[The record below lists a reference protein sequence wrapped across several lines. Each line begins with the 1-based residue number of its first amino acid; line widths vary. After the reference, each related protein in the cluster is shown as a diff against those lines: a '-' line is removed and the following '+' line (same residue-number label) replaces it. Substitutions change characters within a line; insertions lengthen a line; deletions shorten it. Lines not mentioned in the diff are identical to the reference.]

1 MGRTTKKRSLAFKV
15 TFILAAIGGLALLVA
30 AITVPQRSGDAIN
43 FYDRGLEGGP
53 DSHFHHI
60 YDPNH
65 LFGPMGNVDFDLDNF
80 QTSTGNVIL
89 FAAFDTM
96 PSNDPL
102 FTLYTAERWAPGAKG
117 NDRGVVVF
125 VFMKERRIRAEIGY
139 GLEETLTDVAMGRIL
154 ETTMVPL
161 LREGKPMK
169 AVEACAHELQ
179 NRLAEIKGPGAQR
192 TFIEELPVHLREI
205 KRKAP
210 LLVKMWIGVA
220 LGPRLILSAIV
231 VLLWGGL
238 ISMVFNLGH
247 ALIKLIKFVHRA
259 WLRHDMEGGLRALTG
274 IANAVLRIAQAA
286 VIVFVIG
293 AGGGYFLG
301 GSGMFGGGGVNVFW

>member
-1 MGRTTKKRSLAFKV
+1 MGLTKKKRSTAFKV
-15 TFILAAIGGLALLVA
+15 TFILVAMGGLVLLVA
-30 AITVPQRSGDAIN
+30 AITVPQRSGDVIN

-53 DSHFHHI
+53 DSHFRHI

-65 LFGPMGNVDFDLDNF
+65 LLGPMGNVDFDLDNF
-80 QTSTGNVIL
+80 QTHTGNVIL

-117 NDRGVVVF
+117 NDRGLVVF

-139 GLEETLTDVAMGRIL
+139 GLEEKLTDVAMGRIL

-161 LREGKPMK
+161 LREGEPMK
-169 AVEACAHELQ
+169 AVEACARELQ
-179 NRLAEIKGPGAQR
+179 NRLTEITGPGVQR
-192 TFIEELPVHLREI
+192 TFFEELPVHLREI

-210 LLVKMWIGVA
+210 LVVRTWIGVA
-220 LGPRLILSAIV
+220 LVPRLILSAIAM
-231 VLLWGGL
+231 LLWGGL
-238 ISMVFNLGH
+238 VSMVFNLGR
-247 ALIKLIKFVHRA
+247 ALIKLIKFVQRA
-259 WLRHDMEGGLRALTG
+259 WLRHDMKGGLQALTG

>member
-1 MGRTTKKRSLAFKV
+1 MGLTKKKRSLAFKV
-15 TFILAAIGGLALLVA
+15 TFILTAIGGLALLVA
-30 AITVPQRSGDAIN
+30 AIAVPQGSGDAIN

-65 LFGPMGNVDFDLDNF
+65 LFGPMGSVDFDLDNF
-80 QTSTGNVIL
+80 QTHTGNVIL

-102 FTLYTAERWAPGAKG
+102 FTLHTAERWAPGAKG
-117 NDRGVVVF
+117 NDRGLVVF

-154 ETTMVPL
+154 ESTMVPL

-169 AVEACAHELQ
+169 AVEACARELQ
-179 NRLAEIKGPGAQR
+179 NRLAQITGPKAQR
-192 TFIEELPVHLREI
+192 TFIEELPVYLREI

-210 LLVKMWIGVA
+210 LFVKMWIEVA
-220 LGPRLILSAIV
+220 LVPRLILSAIA

-238 ISMVFNLGH
+238 VSMVFNLGH
-247 ALIKLIKFVHRA
+247 ALIKLIKFAQRA

-274 IANAVLRIAQAA
+274 IVSAGLRIAKAA
-286 VIVFVIG
+286 VIVFVVG

-301 GSGMFGGGGVNVFW
+301 GSGMFGGGGVNIFW